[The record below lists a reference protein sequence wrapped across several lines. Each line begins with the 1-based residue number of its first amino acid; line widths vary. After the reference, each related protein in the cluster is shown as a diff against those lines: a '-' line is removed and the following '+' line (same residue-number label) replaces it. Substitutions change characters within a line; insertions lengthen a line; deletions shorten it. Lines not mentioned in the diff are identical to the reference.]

1 MLIKNISN
9 IVNNKIDCNTLQNFN
24 YISTENMLENFGGIK
39 DASNVPTG
47 KCTAILK
54 DDILLSNIR
63 PYFKKLWF
71 SKLDGGCSNDVIALR
86 VNNKSALSKYV
97 FYALSSNKF
106 FDVYVANCKGTKMP
120 RGNKDVLLNYDIPTK
135 SLFEQQHIVDTIGS
149 VDNLIEKYEENY
161 SKICFYQQGI
171 WDNFTKISN
180 SEMTRLEDCILKA
193 NTGADA
199 IQKAPIVN
207 YQTNCRCVRVGD
219 FTNSRNY
226 NDWGYC
232 EIKDIDYKRYKLK
245 KDDILITRTAS
256 IGLTKFIFEDLNA
269 VYNNGIIRITA
280 NNNKIKPIILYLICI
295 SNNFINYIKE
305 NESGSSTRPNM
316 KIDYVMKYK
325 FNLPTI
331 EEQDKIESDLVE
343 IETYKSYLLKKIN
356 KLKELKNLLLQKYF
370 G

>member
-1 MLIKNISN
+1 MCCFLYIFY
-9 IVNNKIDCNTLQNFN
+9 NKILVFN
-24 YISTENMLENFGGIK
+24 IF
-39 DASNVPTG
+39 
-47 KCTAILK
+47 
-54 DDILLSNIR
+54 
-63 PYFKKLWF
+63 
-71 SKLDGGCSNDVIALR
+71 
-86 VNNKSALSKYV
+86 
-97 FYALSSNKF
+97 
-106 FDVYVANCKGTKMP
+106 
-120 RGNKDVLLNYDIPTK
+120 
-135 SLFEQQHIVDTIGS
+135 IVGTIGS
-149 VDNLIEKYEENY
+149 VDDLIEKCEENY
-161 SKICFYQQGI
+161 SRICFYQQGI

-180 SEMTRLEDCILKA
+180 SKITKFRDCILKA

-207 YQTNCRCVRVGD
+207 YQTNCKCVRVGD
-219 FTNSRNY
+219 FTNNRNY
-226 NDWGYC
+226 NDWSYC

-245 KDDILITRTAS
+245 KDDVLITRTAS

-280 NNNKIKPIILYLICI
+280 DKNKIKPIILYLICV
-295 SNNFINYIKE
+295 STNFINYIKE

-316 KIDYVMKYK
+316 KIDYVMKFK

-331 EEQDKIESDLVE
+331 EEQNKIESNLLE